1 MTNLRTFGLFQ
12 SPDINV
18 ISLHSYPH
26 FSQPMKDSGSRL
38 NSVCLNQDQVT
49 VGTTG
54 NGLLSRVHSNGTI
67 KPIPMPILEQFISVK
82 CGFCH
87 FLALTRS
94 GNVYSFA
101 TDDFGY
107 EFGQLGLVD
116 NTKFGNKTLLNPKA
130 PTRIKY
136 FGSPPDYNKESEEQN
151 KIKITSFGPAKE
163 IACGPY
169 HSMVLLEDQSLYTFG
184 RDTPGMKYV
193 STCTQGIL
201 GQDNKQKTRDYVPVK
216 IADNVKRVWGGF
228 GYHSFYLENFGSV
241 YGWGCGESG
250 RLGTGAVD
258 SHGSPVLISS
268 LNSYKIKDIAI
279 NAQGSFAL
287 TTDGTLLSTGK
298 RFWNGRKTL
307 ISTFTPMPF
316 FQKKKIPIR
325 LISGGLTYVVLL
337 DEFNSFWIFGIRKTI
352 PRFGKSKGRYVKCPY
367 NLKKMDKISSIMTC
381 PKFCCFALMQQDVI
395 SKDFAQ
401 LYEQQNSLLESE
413 IHGIRF
419 HRGMFECRAHRTL
432 DNDVLSILANFSK
445 NHVQQLF
452 QWMYSDF
459 CMNEKLLGEICEK
472 IGIKDPTSRRLSQD
486 LKLAWK
492 NEESKDFSIIV
503 EEDESEDPEEF
514 KVHRFVLQA
523 RSGMFRDMFL
533 NVGNVTNSVKDYKNL
548 SYETMEF
555 LLKFFYTNELILT
568 ADDDPELILEELGDA
583 IEYYQLSE
591 SSELQDFLSNLIKR
605 NDIY

>member
-1 MTNLRTFGLFQ
+1 MTNLRTFGHFQ
-12 SPDINV
+12 SQLQWVKSID
-18 ISLHSYPH
+18 SYPH

-38 NSVCLNQDQVT
+38 NSVCMNQDMFSVA
-49 VGTTG
+49 TTG
-54 NGLLSRVHSNGTI
+54 NGLLSWVYQRGVI
-67 KPIPMPILEQFISVK
+67 KPIPVSILEQFVSVK
-82 CGFCH
+82 CGYCH

-107 EFGQLGLVD
+107 KFGQLGID
-116 NTKFGNKTLLNPKA
+116 DSMKFGPKTFHNLKT

-136 FGSPPDYNKESEEQN
+136 FGSPPDYNKESEEQS
-151 KIKITSFGPAKE
+151 KSKITSFGPAKE

-169 HSMVLLEDQSLYTFG
+169 VSMVLLEDQSLYTFG
-184 RDTPGMKYV
+184 RNCPGDLYV
-193 STCTQGIL
+193 KDFTHGVL
-201 GQDNKQKTRDYVPVK
+201 GQGNNQKAWGYVPVK

-228 GYHSFYLENFGSV
+228 GFHSFYLENFGSV

-250 RLGTGAVD
+250 RLGTGNVD
-258 SHGSPVLISS
+258 SHASPVLISS
-268 LNSYKIKDIAI
+268 LNSYKVKDMAI

-298 RFWNGRKTL
+298 RYWNGRKTL
-307 ISTFTPMPF
+307 ISSFTPIPF

-325 LISGGLTYVVLL
+325 LISGGLTYIVLL
-337 DEFNSFWIFGIRKTI
+337 DEFNSFWIFGIKETV
-352 PRFGKSKGRYVKCPY
+352 PRFGKTKGRYVKCPY
-367 NLKKMDKISSIMTC
+367 NLKAMDKVSSIIAC
-381 PKFCCFALMQQDVI
+381 PQFCCFALMQQDVI
-395 SKDFAQ
+395 SRDFAM

-419 HRGMFECRAHRTL
+419 HRGVFECRARRKL
-432 DNDVLSILANFSK
+432 DNDMLSVLANFSK
-445 NHVQQLF
+445 SHVQQLL

-459 CMNEKLLGEICEK
+459 CGNEKLLFEICAK
-472 IGIKDPTSRRLSQD
+472 IGIKEPSSRSLSQD

-492 NEESKDFSIIV
+492 NEDSKDFSIIV

-514 KVHRFVLQA
+514 RVHKFVLQA
-523 RSGMFRDMFL
+523 RSGMFRDLFL
-533 NVGNVTNSVKDYKNL
+533 NVGNETNSVKDYKNI
-548 SYETMEF
+548 SCETMDF
-555 LLKFFYTNELILT
+555 LLKFFYTNELTLT
-568 ADDDPELILEELGDA
+568 ADDDPELIVEELGDA

-591 SSELQDFLSNLIKR
+591 SSELKDFLSNLIKQ